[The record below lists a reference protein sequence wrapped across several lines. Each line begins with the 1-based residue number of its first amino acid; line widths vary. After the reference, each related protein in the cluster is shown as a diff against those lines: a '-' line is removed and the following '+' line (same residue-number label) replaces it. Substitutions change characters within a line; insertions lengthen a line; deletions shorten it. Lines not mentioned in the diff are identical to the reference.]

1 MLSLLTATTDAPS
14 GFTGLV
20 LGLIGALGELGV
32 GLLSFLET
40 VFPPIPSEL
49 ILPLAGYLSQT
60 GTMNFALTLTAA
72 TAGGFAGAL
81 LLYAVGALFGEERA
95 IRLLAKLPLVDREDF
110 ERAAGWFHRHGRA
123 AVFFGRFIP
132 VVRSLISL
140 PAGAARMP
148 LVPFTLYTVAGSLIW
163 NLALVGAGALLG
175 TQHRLVEEYS
185 HYLDY
190 VVYAAI
196 AGVVVWLVLR
206 RIVRWRRARMSASV
220 GER

>member
-1 MLSLLTATTDAPS
+1 MLSLLTATADAPS

-20 LGLIGALGELGV
+20 LALIGALGELGV
-32 GLLSFLET
+32 GVLSFLET

-60 GTMNFALTLTAA
+60 GTMNFALTLAAA

-148 LVPFTLYTVAGSLIW
+148 LLPFTLYTLAGSLIW
-163 NLALVGAGALLG
+163 NFALVGAGALLG
-175 TQHRLVEEYS
+175 TQHRLVEEYA

-196 AGVVVWLVLR
+196 VGVVAWLVVR
-206 RIVRWRRARMSASV
+206 RIVRWRRSRMSASV